1 MFGAQSLIFRTNGNG
16 DGYHDAD
23 CDADQDEDENNDHC
37 YDDEGGTN
45 LNRCNPYAFN
55 EVRLWLCWFVCT

>member
-1 MFGAQSLIFRTNGNG
+1 MFGAHALIFRTNGNG

-23 CDADQDEDENNDHC
+23 CDADQNEDENNDHR
-37 YDDEGGTN
+37 YDDDGTN
-45 LNRCNPYAFN
+45 LIRCNPYAFN